1 MACFFLYIY
10 NFTKIKKG
18 SFGCPFDYY
27 GDSQKSITV
36 FMRFKRVSSKNKVPY
51 QAMITVNVSKYCLR
65 L

>member
-10 NFTKIKKG
+10 NFKETD
-18 SFGCPFDYY
+18 SRTFGCPFDYY

-51 QAMITVNVSKYCLR
+51 QAMITVDVSKYCLR